1 MHKKQFPR
9 VTGNGNPRTLHVNTP
24 HKPFL
29 SCYWWMCGY
38 IAEQPRMCCPH
49 QISTNMKKK
58 KKKKVSEK
66 KVFVIKMYTFLMN
79 KYIATYKTGNNLFC
93 SLLFEFLIC
102 RYSVKNTAPTIAL
115 MKCLLWW
122 IFYPISFSVLSS
134 QG

>member
-9 VTGNGNPRTLHVNTP
+9 VTGNGNPRTLHGEYTTQAIFVVLLVNVRLHCWTA
-24 HKPFL
+24 KNVL
-29 SCYWWMCGY
+29 SAPNIYKY
-38 IAEQPRMCCPH
+38 E
-49 QISTNMKKK
+49 
-58 KKKKVSEK
+58 KKKVSEK